1 MLYDICAPKL
11 YTDCFIGNVTYLMSS
26 LQIRN
31 AMMAKIER
39 LQIYSGYYYDE
50 PPYVDLLRG
59 LPWSQLIT
67 PPSKTRLAN
76 GATGGSLLEEVGL
89 CLRTVR
95 LLEAI
100 LQHDLSAF
108 ARLRAV
114 SMGDIPNITWSS
126 SLAPKMEVGMLGASP
141 MSGLQLKSLA
151 RTLVNMPNVT
161 HACQSTQFGPLGL
174 SHGANRIK
182 NPPAV
187 FTYHPKLPS
196 PFCPCTEALGPI
208 ILGTMNRHY
217 YTCLYAME
225 DEPVIMASIINNIVL
240 SVCSTPISDTGE
252 DAGDTADSD
261 DLGKTMVELYDYVRV
276 SESTQ
281 NSRADPVPTPR
292 GHSVRACRPAQSL
305 NQFQGVLEEY
315 LPPKWRGRVIFK
327 NREDAPLC
335 TACGLNLA
343 EMWEDHIKEEGVVSG
358 EILHCRQVHQ

>member
-1 MLYDICAPKL
+1 MLFLKQKMLYDICAPKL
-11 YTDCFIGNVTYLMSS
+11 YTNCFIGNVTYLMSS

-59 LPWSQLIT
+59 RPWSQLIT
-67 PPSKTRLAN
+67 PPSKTRLSN
-76 GATGGSLLEEVGL
+76 GATDGSLSEEVGL

-100 LQHDLSAF
+100 LQRDPSAF
-108 ARLRAV
+108 ARLRTV

-126 SLAPKMEVGMLGASP
+126 SLAPKVEVGMLGASP
-141 MSGLQLKSLA
+141 MSGLQTKSLA
-151 RTLVNMPNVT
+151 RTLINMPNVA
-161 HACQSTQFGPLGL
+161 HACQATQFGPLGL

-187 FTYHPKLPS
+187 FTYHPKLSS
-196 PFCPCTEALGPI
+196 PPCPCTDALGPL

-217 YTCLYAME
+217 YTCLYAVK
-225 DEPVIMASIINNIVL
+225 DESVIVASVIDNIVG
-240 SVCSTPISDTGE
+240 SVCSTPISDAGE
-252 DAGDTADSD
+252 DIGDTDDSD
-261 DLGKTMVELYDYVRV
+261 DLGDTMVELYDYVRV

-281 NSRADPVPTPR
+281 NSRTNPITTPR
-292 GHSVRACRPAQSL
+292 GHSVRACRPARSL
-305 NQFQGVLEEY
+305 DRLQEIVDEH

-327 NREDAPLC
+327 NREEAPRC
-335 TACGLNLA
+335 TACGLN
-343 EMWEDHIKEEGVVSG
+343 WRRCG
-358 EILHCRQVHQ
+358 EIISRKRE